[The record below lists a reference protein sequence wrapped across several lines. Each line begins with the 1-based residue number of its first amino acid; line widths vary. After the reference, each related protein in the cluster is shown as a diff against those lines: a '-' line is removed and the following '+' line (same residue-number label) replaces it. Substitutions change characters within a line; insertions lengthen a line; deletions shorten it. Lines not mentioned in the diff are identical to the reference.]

1 MKKTKFGKDKYEENN
16 LKAIN
21 YIEEH
26 KIEEE
31 KKTIAKVWLK

>member
-31 KKTIAKVWLK
+31 KKLLLRLG